1 MAKEKPKIEEMA
13 NRLKRILSYYSSHS
27 IIYEAGKR
35 LKKGSKEA
43 EEQLRQ
49 FLDESVEDR
58 FLAFCWLYEERL
70 KKGNLEEKTKNK
82 MDRFEVDPINSLI
95 AREAKK
101 AIETKE
107 KMLKRI
113 FN

>member
-1 MAKEKPKIEEMA
+1 MTKEKPKIEEMV
-13 NRLKRILSYYSSHS
+13 NRLKRVLSYYSTHS
-27 IIYEAGKR
+27 IIYEAGKM

-49 FLDESVEDR
+49 FLDEDIEDK
-58 FLAFCWLYEERL
+58 FLAFCWLHEELL
-70 KKGNLEEKTKNK
+70 KKRDLEKKTIKK
-82 MDRFEVDPINSLI
+82 MKS
-95 AREAKK
+95 
-101 AIETKE
+101 KE